1 MVRQEP
7 PGRARD
13 SHTLATWN
21 VVAWP
26 LAEKDAPSDWLR
38 SPMPDQREVDHL
50 ALALAPACMVADSL
64 AALQLKTGPAC
75 LLVVYPPAFHRQHRK
90 QHQASKVARS

>member
-13 SHTLATWN
+13 SHTLAAWN
-21 VVAWP
+21 VVAWLP
-26 LAEKDAPSDWLR
+26 AEKDAPSDWLR

-50 ALALAPACMVADSL
+50 ALALAPACMVADRM
-64 AALQLKTGPAC
+64 AALQQKNGLARQLAVYSPAC
-75 LLVVYPPAFHRQHRK
+75 HRRHRT
-90 QHQASKVARS
+90 QRRAQEVARS

>member
-38 SPMPDQREVDHL
+38 SPRPDQRGVDHL
-50 ALALAPACMVADSL
+50 ALALAPACMVADRM
-64 AALQLKTGPAC
+64 AALQQKNSLVR
-75 LLVVYPPAFHRQHRK
+75 LLAVYPPACHRRHRK
-90 QHQASKVARS
+90 QCQGHEVARS

>member
-1 MVRQEP
+1 MVRQEA

-13 SHTLATWN
+13 SQTLAAWK

-26 LAEKDAPSDWLR
+26 PAEKDAPSDWLR
-38 SPMPDQREVDHL
+38 SPMPDQGGVDHL

-64 AALQLKTGPAC
+64 AARQQKTGPAY
-75 LLVVYPPAFHRQHRK
+75 LPVVFPPACHSRHRK
-90 QHQASKVARS
+90 QRQEQEVARS